1 MTAQGAAAEPACA
14 NLGKCDTL
22 RLMATSASH
31 ASNLDPSDLDSRSQA
46 LLRMLVERYIESGE
60 PIASKWLASLPGVKV
75 SSATVRNVMAS
86 LEQRGL
92 VRSPHTSA
100 GKVPTNE
107 GLRFFVDSLVQV
119 TPMDTGAFQGL
130 HQNID
135 PDSSAEDLIG
145 QVSVV
150 LSRATD
156 LVGVVTMKGEE
167 RGVLRQMEFLKLSGQ
182 RALVI
187 MVVNDRDVRNH
198 IIHTNREYTE
208 RELDEAGKFVS
219 KHFGGMT
226 LREIRDEVLE
236 SMAADKEKLDSF
248 LHTALE
254 VAGKAIQSLG
264 STSDNLALSGESR
277 LLGQHHDLESAKKAL
292 DAFARKRLVL
302 ELLDRSMRSDGVQLY
317 IGGESGYAP
326 FSDFSVVTRRYRK
339 KGEIA
344 GVLGVIGPKRMQ
356 YEKVIGV
363 VDMTSR
369 LLESS
374 LE

>member
-1 MTAQGAAAEPACA
+1 MP
-14 NLGKCDTL
+14 N
-22 RLMATSASH
+22 RASDD
-31 ASNLDPSDLDSRSQA
+31 LDPRSKT
-46 LLRMLVERYIESGE
+46 LLRMLIERYIDSGE

-92 VRSPHTSA
+92 VHSPHTSA
-100 GKVPTNE
+100 GKVPTNQ
-107 GLRFFVDSLVQV
+107 GLRFFVDSLVSV
-119 TPMDTGAFQGL
+119 TPMSPSEQEEVRRKL
-130 HQNID
+130 D
-135 PDSSAEDLIG
+135 PDSSSEELIG
-145 QVSVV
+145 QVSRM
-150 LSRATD
+150 LSRTTD
-156 LVGVVTMKGEE
+156 LVGVVTMKGEQ
-167 RGVLRQMEFLKLSGQ
+167 RGILRQLEFLKLSGR

-208 RELDEAGKFVS
+208 RELDEAGNFIS
-219 KHFGGMT
+219 KHFCGMP
-226 LREIRDEVLE
+226 LGEIRDEVLA
-236 SMAADKEKLDSF
+236 SMEADKEKLDSF
-248 LHTALE
+248 LHTTLE
-254 VAGKAIQSLG
+254 VAAKAFGSLG
-264 STSDNLALSGESR
+264 STSDNLAVSGEAR
-277 LLGQHHDLESAKKAL
+277 LLGRQQDLESARRAL

-302 ELLDRSMRSDGVQLY
+302 DLLDHSLGSEGVQLY
-317 IGGESGYAP
+317 IGGESGYQP

-344 GVLGVIGPKRMQ
+344 GVLGVIGPKRMH

-374 LE
+374 LEAR

>member
-1 MTAQGAAAEPACA
+1 MARHSSQAATQE
-14 NLGKCDTL
+14 
-22 RLMATSASH
+22 R
-31 ASNLDPSDLDSRSQA
+31 SDLDSRSQA
-46 LLRMLVERYIESGE
+46 LLRMLIERYIESGE
-60 PIASKWLASLPGVKV
+60 PIASKWLASVPGVKV

-119 TPMDTGAFQGL
+119 PPMDAGELQALRQT
-130 HQNID
+130 ID
-135 PDSSAEDLIG
+135 PDSSAEDLIS
-145 QVSVV
+145 QASVV
-150 LSRATD
+150 LSKATD

-167 RGVLRQMEFLKLSGQ
+167 RGVLRQMEFLKLSGN

-198 IIHTNREYTE
+198 IIHTTREYSE
-208 RELDEAGKFVS
+208 RELDQAGNFVS

-226 LREIRDEVLE
+226 LKEIRDEVLA
-236 SMAADKEKLDSF
+236 SMEADKEKLDSF
-248 LHTALE
+248 LQATLE
-254 VAGKAIQSLG
+254 VAGKAIQSLA
-264 STSDNLALSGESR
+264 STADNLALSGEAH
-277 LLGQHHDLESAKKAL
+277 LLGAHQDLESAKKAL
-292 DAFARKRLVL
+292 EAFARKRLVL
-302 ELLDRSMRSDGVQLY
+302 ELLDRSMRSDGIQLY
-317 IGGESGYAP
+317 IGGESGYKP
-326 FSDFSVVTRRYRK
+326 FSDFSVVTRRYHK
-339 KGEIA
+339 NGEIA
-344 GVLGVIGPKRMQ
+344 GVLGVIGPKRMPYQ
-356 YEKVIGV
+356 KVIGI

>member
-1 MTAQGAAAEPACA
+1 MPSLQA
-14 NLGKCDTL
+14 ND
-22 RLMATSASH
+22 
-31 ASNLDPSDLDSRSQA
+31 LDPRSKA
-46 LLRMLVERYIESGE
+46 LLRMLVERYIDSGE

-86 LEQRGL
+86 LEQQGL

-107 GLRFFVDSLVQV
+107 GLRFFVDSLVSVSPLSNPEQEAMRR
-119 TPMDTGAFQGL
+119 TL
-130 HQNID
+130 D
-135 PDSSAEDLIG
+135 PDSSSEELIG
-145 QVSVV
+145 QVSRL

-167 RGVLRQMEFLKLSGQ
+167 HGVLRQIEFLKLSGR

-198 IIHTNREYTE
+198 IIHTGREYTE
-208 RELDEAGKFVS
+208 RELDEAGSFVS
-219 KHFGGMT
+219 KHFGGMR
-226 LREIRDEVLE
+226 LSEIRDEVLASME
-236 SMAADKEKLDSF
+236 SDREKLDSF
-248 LHTALE
+248 LRTTLE
-254 VAGKAIQSLG
+254 VAGKAFG
-264 STSDNLALSGESR
+264 SMGNSNDNLAVSGEAR
-277 LLGQHHDLESAKKAL
+277 LLGRHHDLESAKRAL

-317 IGGESGYAP
+317 IGGESGYKP
-326 FSDFSVVTRRYRK
+326 FSDLSVVTRRYRK
-339 KGEIA
+339 KGEVA
-344 GVLGVIGPKRMQ
+344 GVLGVIGPKRMH

>member
-1 MTAQGAAAEPACA
+1 MTRHSPQ
-14 NLGKCDTL
+14 T
-22 RLMATSASH
+22 ASQ
-31 ASNLDPSDLDSRSQA
+31 DPSDLDSRSQS

-60 PIASKWLASLPGVKV
+60 PIASKWLASVPGVKV

-119 TPMDTGAFQGL
+119 PPIDTGELSALQ
-130 HQNID
+130 QTID
-135 PDSSAEDLIG
+135 PDASAEDLIS
-145 QVSVV
+145 QASVL
-150 LSRATD
+150 LSTATD

-167 RGVLRQMEFLKLSGQ
+167 RGILRQMEFLKLSGT

-198 IIHTNREYTE
+198 IIHTTREYSE
-208 RELDEAGKFVS
+208 RELDEAGNFVS

-226 LREIRDEVLE
+226 LKEIRDEVLASME
-236 SMAADKEKLDSF
+236 SDKEKLDSF
-248 LHTALE
+248 LQTTLE
-254 VAGKAIQSLG
+254 VAGKAIQSLA
-264 STSDNLALSGESR
+264 STSDNLALAGEAH
-277 LLGQHHDLESAKKAL
+277 LLGAHQDLESAKKAL

-302 ELLDRSMRSDGVQLY
+302 ELLDRSMRSDGIQLY
-317 IGGESGYAP
+317 IGGESGYKP

-339 KGEIA
+339 SGEIA
-344 GVLGVIGPKRMQ
+344 GVLGVIGPKRMPYQ
-356 YEKVIGV
+356 KVIGV
-363 VDMTSR
+363 VDMTSK
-369 LLESS
+369 LLERS

>member
-1 MTAQGAAAEPACA
+1 
-14 NLGKCDTL
+14 
-22 RLMATSASH
+22 MARDSSQVTNSERSG
-31 ASNLDPSDLDSRSQA
+31 LDQRSEA

-119 TPMDTGAFQGL
+119 PPVDAGDLQALQQTI
-130 HQNID
+130 N
-135 PDSSAEDLIG
+135 PDASAQDLIS
-145 QVSVV
+145 QASVL
-150 LSRATD
+150 LSKATD

-167 RGVLRQMEFLKLSGQ
+167 RGILRQMEFLKLSGT

-198 IIHTNREYTE
+198 IIHTTREYSE
-208 RELDEAGKFVS
+208 RELDEAGNFVS

-226 LREIRDEVLE
+226 LKEIRDEVLASME
-236 SMAADKEKLDSF
+236 SDKEKLDSF
-248 LHTALE
+248 LQTTLE
-254 VAGKAIQSLG
+254 VAGKAIQSLA
-264 STSDNLALSGESR
+264 STSDNLALSGEAH
-277 LLGQHHDLESAKKAL
+277 LLGTHQDLESAKKAL
-292 DAFARKRLVL
+292 EAFARKRLVL

-317 IGGESGYAP
+317 IGGESGYKP

-344 GVLGVIGPKRMQ
+344 GVLGVIGPKRMPYQ
-356 YEKVIGV
+356 KVIGV

-374 LE
+374 LD

>member
-1 MTAQGAAAEPACA
+1 
-14 NLGKCDTL
+14 
-22 RLMATSASH
+22 
-31 ASNLDPSDLDSRSQA
+31 
-46 LLRMLVERYIESGE
+46 MLIERYIESGD
-60 PIASKWLASLPGVKV
+60 PISSKWLAGLPGVKV

-107 GLRFFVDSLVQV
+107 GLRFFVDSLVQISPIE
-119 TPMDTGAFQGL
+119 TNELQHMRQT
-130 HQNID
+130 ID

-156 LVGVVTMKGEE
+156 LVGVVTMKGEQ
-167 RGVLRQMEFLKLSGQ
+167 RGVLRQMEFLKLSGR

-187 MVVNDRDVRNH
+187 MVVNDREVRNH
-198 IIHTNREYTE
+198 IIHTTREYTE
-208 RELDEAGKFVS
+208 RELDEAGNFVS
-219 KHFGGMT
+219 KHFSGMT
-226 LREIRDEVLE
+226 LREIRDEVLSSME
-236 SMAADKEKLDSF
+236 SDKEQLDSF
-248 LHTALE
+248 LHTTLE
-254 VAGKAIQSLG
+254 VAGKAFQTLG
-264 STSDNLALSGESR
+264 STSDNLALSGEAR
-277 LLGQHHDLESAKKAL
+277 LLGQHQDFESAKKAL

-302 ELLDRSMRSDGVQLY
+302 DLLDRSMRSDGVQLY
-317 IGGESGYAP
+317 IGGESGYQP

-344 GVLGVIGPKRMQ
+344 GVLGVIGPKRMPYQ
-356 YEKVIGV
+356 KVIGV